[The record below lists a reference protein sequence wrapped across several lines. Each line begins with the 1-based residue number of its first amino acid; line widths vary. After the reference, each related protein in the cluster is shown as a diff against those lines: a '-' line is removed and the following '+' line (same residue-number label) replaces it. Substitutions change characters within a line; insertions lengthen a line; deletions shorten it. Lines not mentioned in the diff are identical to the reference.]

1 MLIEREDKQMK
12 REEITKARKMIHQEE
27 VIKDYL
33 LPFFKELK
41 NDSWELINKFEKII
55 DDFTDLFKKKI
66 GSITANK
73 VLKDNIKIDYNFLK
87 QNIIN
92 TAGSLEGL
100 LKSLEYELSKNWS
113 LARYYCLKKIK

>member
-1 MLIEREDKQMK
+1 MLIEKENNKIMIK
-12 REEITKARKMIHQEE
+12 EEITKAKKMILKEE

-55 DDFTDLFKKKI
+55 DDFTDLFKTKI

-73 VLKDNIKIDYNFLK
+73 VLDDNVKIDYNFLK

-92 TAGSLEGL
+92 TAHSLEVL
-100 LKSLEYELSKNWS
+100 LKSLKQELSTN
-113 LARYYCLKKIK
+113 